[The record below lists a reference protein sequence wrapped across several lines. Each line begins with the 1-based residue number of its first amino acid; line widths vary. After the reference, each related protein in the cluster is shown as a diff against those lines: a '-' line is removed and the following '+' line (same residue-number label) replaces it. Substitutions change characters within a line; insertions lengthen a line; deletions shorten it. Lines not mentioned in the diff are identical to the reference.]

1 VKLID
6 YDHLV
11 APWVGARTGDDFQA
25 GVTASLGVMNENDD
39 LVAGVVYDHLTGPC
53 VTATIAVEGK
63 CLPRRMIRAMFN
75 YPYKYLGV
83 RKILVYVNEMNEAS
97 VLLAQRLGFKL
108 EATIKDV
115 YVEGDMLILSL
126 LKQDCIWIRG

>member
-1 VKLID
+1 MKLTD
-6 YDHLV
+6 YDTLV

-25 GVTASLGVMNENDD
+25 GVTASLGVMDENDN

-63 CLPRRMIRAMFN
+63 CLPRNMIRAMFN

-83 RKILVYVNEMNEAS
+83 RKILVYVSEVNYKS
-97 VLLAQRLGFKL
+97 VELAKRLGFKV

-115 YVEGDMLILSL
+115 YVEGDMLVLSL
-126 LKQDCIWIRG
+126 LKQDCIWIRS